1 MSDDNDKESKTEKAS
16 ERRISDALDQG
27 NTPFSR
33 EAVTLGSV
41 LAIMFALSLS
51 GTSAGKALAQ
61 SLFLTFDHVGDVWL
75 EDGNDFGERLRFI
88 FLASFVAVLPI
99 WMIVAAG
106 GVLGSLGQ
114 NVPSAA
120 LERLRPKFERLSPMS
135 NAKRIFGRDA
145 LVEFAKSM
153 AKLVAVGFVVYRAMK
168 VNLLGGT
175 FSVAQN
181 ANHLPELLLDVVK
194 SILAPVCM
202 LAFVIAVADIIITRM
217 KWHNNLKM
225 TRQEVKDEFKQS
237 EGDPMLKERIKTLGR
252 QRARKRMMAELPKA
266 TMVVVNPTHYA
277 VALRYVPSKGGAP
290 MVIAKGIDFLALKI
304 RHFCEAEN
312 IPVIENKELA
322 RGLHGGCE
330 VGSMIPVEFY
340 RAVAEIIHFIEVRK
354 RLGTR
359 RPA

>member
-1 MSDDNDKESKTEKAS
+1 MSDDHDKESKTEKAS
-16 ERRISDALDQG
+16 ERRISEALEQG

-33 EAVTLGSV
+33 EAVTLGSI

-51 GTSAGKALAQ
+51 GTSVGKSLAE

-75 EDGNDFGERLRFI
+75 ENGNDFGQRLRLI
-88 FLASFVAVLPI
+88 FLASFIAILPI
-99 WMIVAAG
+99 WTIMAAG
-106 GVLGSLGQ
+106 GVLSSLGQ
-114 NVPSAA
+114 NVPSAS

-135 NAKRIFGRDA
+135 NGKRIFGREA
-145 LVEFAKSM
+145 LTEFAKSM
-153 AKLVAVGFVVYRAMK
+153 VKLVAVGLVIYRAIK

-202 LAFVIAVADIIITRM
+202 LAFVIAVADIIVTRM
-217 KWHNNLKM
+217 KWHSNLKM
-225 TRQEVKDEFKQS
+225 TRQEVKDEYKQS

-266 TMVVVNPTHYA
+266 TLVVVNPTHYA
-277 VALRYVPSKGGAP
+277 VAMRYVPSEGGAP
-290 MVIAKGIDFLALKI
+290 VVIAKGLDFLALKI
-304 RHFCEAEN
+304 RGFCEAEN

-322 RGLHGGCE
+322 RGLYSGCE

-354 RLGTR
+354 RLSIR